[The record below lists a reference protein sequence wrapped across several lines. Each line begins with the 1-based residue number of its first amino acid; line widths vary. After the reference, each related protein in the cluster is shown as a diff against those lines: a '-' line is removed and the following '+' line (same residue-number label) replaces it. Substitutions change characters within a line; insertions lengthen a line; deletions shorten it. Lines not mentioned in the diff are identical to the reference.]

1 MKGYWGPHE
10 LTEFYQ
16 YWDSPQRKI
25 NGEKKKAAYDAMS
38 PAEQKK
44 HDRNQKELRRG
55 IRDKEK
61 GKISKYGPGRDES
74 NHKIL
79 PYGSAYEQQKARLAD
94 PNSKRNMKRAKRRE
108 KQRMAGERM
117 EYEMNKYDKR
127 KDYKMS

>member
-1 MKGYWGPHE
+1 MKGYWGPDE

-38 PAEQKK
+38 PAEQNK
-44 HDRNQKELRRG
+44 HNRNQKELRRK
-55 IRDKEK
+55 IREQEK
-61 GKISKYGPGRDES
+61 GKHSNYGPGRDES

-79 PYGSAYEQQKARLAD
+79 TRGSAYEQQKARLAN
-94 PNSKRNMKRAKRRE
+94 PNSKQNMKRTKRRE

-117 EYEMNKYDKR
+117 EYEKNKYDKR